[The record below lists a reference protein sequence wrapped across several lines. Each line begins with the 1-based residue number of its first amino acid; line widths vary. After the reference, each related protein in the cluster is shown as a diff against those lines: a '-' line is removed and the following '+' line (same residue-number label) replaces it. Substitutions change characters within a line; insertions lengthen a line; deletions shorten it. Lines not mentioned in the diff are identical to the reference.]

1 MRDVGPHRLLTP
13 LEEVDLAKAIEAHT
27 GALHRALLLIPF
39 TARFIV
45 ARWSE
50 LRRAKRVTATLSA
63 RPAAQRDPDA
73 SARID
78 RTMSRVDTL
87 IGRRRGL
94 ADGRAGNSQA
104 GARIDA
110 QIQKLLLEAEL
121 SRALITDA
129 LVALR
134 ELHAALSPGSKGS
147 VRSRSRAELAREI
160 GLSIPAFRQRMR
172 EIEAH
177 AEALAEVRNRFVE
190 HNLKLVVV
198 IAKDFSGMGLPL
210 IDLIQEGNLGLLH
223 AVEKFDYRQG
233 FKFST
238 YGCWWIRQACI
249 RAIQNKSRTVRLP
262 TNIHQRLLRLRSV
275 QAELSARLGR
285 APETAELCEALHVS
299 EEQLEDLR
307 SVDRKALSL
316 EAPFS
321 EWEDGTVADVIPA
334 PDDPDLAHLI
344 DRSRIAGEVADL
356 FSELPKREQQVL
368 RWRFGL
374 GRERPHTLQEI
385 GHRFE
390 LSRERVRQ
398 IESAALAEL
407 RLRAEERGAGDRICR
422 ERELHRA
429 VPTHQEE

>member
-1 MRDVGPHRLLTP
+1 VG
-13 LEEVDLAKAIEAHT
+13 LAKAIEEHT

-50 LRRAKRVTATLSA
+50 LRRAKRVTATLNA

-87 IGRRRGL
+87 LGRRRRL
-94 ADGRAGNSQA
+94 ADRHAGRSQA
-104 GARIDA
+104 DARIDI

-121 SRALITDA
+121 SPALLANA

-134 ELHAALSPGSKGS
+134 ELHAALSPRSKGS
-147 VRSRSRAELAREI
+147 LRSRSHADMAREI
-160 GLSIPAFRQRMR
+160 GLPIPTFRRRMR

-177 AEALAEVRNRFVE
+177 AQALAEARNRFVE
-190 HNLKLVVV
+190 HNLKLVVT

-249 RAIQNKSRTVRLP
+249 RAIQNKSRTIRLP

-275 QAELSARLGR
+275 QAEFSTRLGR

-307 SVDRKALSL
+307 FVDRKALSL
-316 EAPFS
+316 EAPLFDRD
-321 EWEDGTVADVIPA
+321 DGTIADVIAAPA
-334 PDDPDLAHLI
+334 DSDLAHLI
-344 DRSRIAGEVADL
+344 DRNRIAGEVADL
-356 FSELPKREQQVL
+356 FSKLPKREQQVL

-407 RLRAEERGAGDRICR
+407 RLRAEERVTGDMICR
-422 ERELHRA
+422 EDKFYRA
-429 VPTHQEE
+429 VPTHHKE